1 MVGLAS
7 DTLGRDSIGAETS
20 ATELLSVPSD
30 DFASSNEIA
39 RIDAPAQQDTSSG
52 DSFDIDVELARSNI
66 LDAHDSNR
74 TADEPLA
81 TDHGST
87 VAGTHNI
94 NVVPVDSC
102 SDASVVSTRNRLA
115 DEHVPAVDDST
126 VEGTHDKITVPLA
139 TSSDALKTLTQDS
152 ISPRRAWPDGLHV
165 HSDPKVTLARL
176 LVRKVKDGKVL
187 DKRLIERVFQLD
199 LPVPA

>member
-39 RIDAPAQQDTSSG
+39 RIDTPAQQDTSSG

-74 TADEPLA
+74 IADV
-81 TDHGST
+81 G
-87 VAGTHNI
+87 
-94 NVVPVDSC
+94 
-102 SDASVVSTRNRLA
+102 
-115 DEHVPAVDDST
+115 
-126 VEGTHDKITVPLA
+126 
-139 TSSDALKTLTQDS
+139 SSDACAQALQKL
-152 ISPRRAWPDGLHV
+152 PDGALGILGGA
-165 HSDPKVTLARL
+165 S
-176 LVRKVKDGKVL
+176 
-187 DKRLIERVFQLD
+187 
-199 LPVPA
+199 

>member
-39 RIDAPAQQDTSSG
+39 RIDTPAQQDTSSG

-74 TADEPLA
+74 IADEPLP

-87 VAGTHNI
+87 VVGTHDI
-94 NVVPVDSC
+94 DVVPVDSC

-126 VEGTHDKITVPLA
+126 VVGTHDKITVPLA
-139 TSSDALKTLTQDS
+139 TSSDALKTLERDS
-152 ISPRRAWPDGLHV
+152 TPHRRARPDGLHV
-165 HSDPKVTLARL
+165 RSDPKVARSQSQ
-176 LVRKVKDGKVL
+176 RRQG
-187 DKRLIERVFQLD
+187 
-199 LPVPA
+199 P